1 MSPEISPSVAAT
13 PPAASSRVYSANLLF
28 LTCLALTVLLGGIA
42 RVWHPL
48 SSINSGTSIILGEAV
63 CFLLPACLFALRSG
77 SPAAALRLKWPGAG
91 PSLLG
96 LFAGAAVVPLLRVA
110 ERAAAQIL
118 GYEFQMAGGQPASA
132 TAVLAL
138 VVGSAI
144 AAPICEEVVFRG
156 YILTA
161 YEAAGIRPWTAILTI
176 TAMFIG
182 QHVSPAR
189 ATAVGIHALMLTW
202 LAWRTR
208 SIWPAVAGHL
218 GANGVAMLIGP
229 PQTAAAARGLD
240 LAAIPGTA
248 LAACCLW
255 MVARSGAVFACQP
268 VGRRTRLPHSSW
280 WPLWLAGLLVG
291 GLASADVVQHRHL
304 SAPAVSGLPLEAPWT
319 APLHLRY
326 GIQGPSGNIGEA
338 DYHLAAQAPAGWRL
352 HGWVEFRA
360 ANGMSETPIEMSF
373 DASWSPASL
382 RLYRFSGTVTR
393 AGQKGVFCPREEKP
407 SDRQPALD
415 GGFFSPYELPW
426 RLSAAEPLP
435 RRAAGPLATLDLW
448 ESPIEGRGT
457 ERLVT
462 VFLEQGEE
470 AVRVPAG
477 EFRTVRVTLGTGAS
491 VWYEVNKPFLLIQY
505 RTADVV
511 WMLASC
517 Q

>member
-1 MSPEISPSVAAT
+1 MSPELSPPVAAA
-13 PPAASSRVYSANLLF
+13 PPAASCRVYSANLLF
-28 LTCLALTVLLGGIA
+28 LTCFVLTVLLGNIA

-48 SSINSGTSIILGEAV
+48 SSISVGTSITLGEAV
-63 CFLLPACLFALRSG
+63 CFLFPACLFALRCG
-77 SPAAALRLKWPGAG
+77 SPAATLRLKWPGAG
-91 PSLLG
+91 ATLLG

-110 ERAAAQIL
+110 ERAVAQIL
-118 GYEFQMAGGQPASA
+118 GYEFHLAGGQPSSA

-161 YEAAGIRPWTAILTI
+161 YETAGIRPWTAILAI

-189 ATAVGIHALMLTW
+189 AAAVGIHGLMLTW

-208 SIWPAVAGHL
+208 SIWPAVAAHL

-229 PQTAAAARGLD
+229 PQTAAAARGLE

-268 VGRRTRLPHSSW
+268 VERRTRLPRSSW

-304 SAPAVSGLPLEAPWT
+304 SAPAVSGLPIEVPWT
-319 APLHLRY
+319 APLNLRY

-338 DYHLAAQAPAGWRL
+338 DYHLAAQAPAGWLL
-352 HGWVEFRA
+352 HGRVEFRA

-373 DASWSPASL
+373 DASWSRASL
-382 RLYRFSGTVTR
+382 RLYRFSGRVTR
-393 AGQKGVFCPREEKP
+393 AGQKGVFWPREEKP
-407 SDRQPALD
+407 SDRQATLD

-435 RRAAGPLATLDLW
+435 RRAAGRLATLDLW
-448 ESPIEGRGT
+448 ESPIEGRGA

-470 AVRVPAG
+470 TVHVPAG
-477 EFRTVRVTLGTGAS
+477 SFQTVRVTLGTGAS
-491 VWYEVNKPFLLIQY
+491 VWYEVNKPFLLVQY

-511 WMLASC
+511 WMLASR